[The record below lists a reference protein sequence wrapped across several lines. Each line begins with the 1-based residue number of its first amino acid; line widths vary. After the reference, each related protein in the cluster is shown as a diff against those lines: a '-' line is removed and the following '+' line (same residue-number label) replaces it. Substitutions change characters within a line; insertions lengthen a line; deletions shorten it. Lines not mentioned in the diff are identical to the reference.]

1 MTACIRLITF
11 DLDDTLWDVKPAL
24 VAADAAQWRYLTARF
39 PNVAL
44 RELAEQQAATLR
56 AEILA
61 EQPALAHQISQFREV
76 FIYRLLLRSGQAKT
90 DAAEAASEAF
100 AAFYAERHKVALF
113 EDAATALSTLSQD
126 YLLGALTNGNA
137 DVRKT
142 PIASYFSY
150 AWRAEEFGISK
161 PDTLLF
167 HRVFEQAGVSANE
180 VIHVGDCHNNDVAGA
195 VAAGAKAVWFSPD
208 GGSSDIADAIVTDL
222 ADLPNAIEALASAKP
237 V

>member
-1 MTACIRLITF
+1 MTASVRLITF

-39 PNVAL
+39 PKEPL
-44 RELAEQQAATLR
+44 RELADQQAGTLR

-61 EQPALAHQISQFREV
+61 EQPILAHHISQFRET
-76 FIYRLLLRSGQAKT
+76 FIYRLLVRGGQSKT
-90 DAAEAASEAF
+90 TAAEAASEAF

-142 PIASYFSY
+142 PIASYFRY

-167 HRVFEQAGVSANE
+167 HRVFEQAGVAANE
-180 VIHVGDCHNNDVAGA
+180 VIHVGDCHNNDVTGA
-195 VAAGAKAVWFSPD
+195 VAAGAKAVWFSPN
-208 GGSSDIADAIVTDL
+208 GGTSDIADAIVTRL
-222 ADLPNAIEALASAKP
+222 ADLPSAIEALARTNP
-237 V
+237 L